1 MGCRHFHF
9 EFSVLGYKH
18 AVPEMIA
25 LWKMHT
31 DLMIGVIVCPITS
44 GDTAFRSA
52 RLVLADW
59 FKVDQNKMQK
69 RLVLCIPLLA
79 VGAFVGHLDY
89 AIVWRYFSWTN
100 QTLAMI
106 VLWTASMY
114 LFREKKNYWITAV
127 PATFM
132 SAVSMTYFFCAE
144 ECLGLSTKVAYPVG
158 IILAAAFLGIFI
170 CATKK
175 PMKT

>member
-1 MGCRHFHF
+1 MG
-9 EFSVLGYKH
+9 SVG
-18 AVPEMIA
+18 VA
-25 LWKMHT
+25 LA
-31 DLMIGVIVCPITS
+31 MIGVIVCPITS

-59 FKVDQNKMQK
+59 FKIDQNQIQK
-69 RLVLCIPLLA
+69 RLILCVPLLA

-132 SAVSMTYFFCAE
+132 SAVSMTYFFCAS
-144 ECLGLSTKVAYPVG
+144 ECLNQSTTIAYPAG
-158 IILAAAFLGIFI
+158 IILAAVFLGIFI
-170 CATKK
+170 HATKK
-175 PMKT
+175 PMKAAA